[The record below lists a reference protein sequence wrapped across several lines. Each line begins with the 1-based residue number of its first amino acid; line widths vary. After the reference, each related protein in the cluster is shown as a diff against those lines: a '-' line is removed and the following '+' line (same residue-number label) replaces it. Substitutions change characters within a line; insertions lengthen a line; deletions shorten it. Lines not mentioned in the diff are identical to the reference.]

1 MKSAKVPTTPLPF
14 HHINVLEVA
23 GRAGAGVQQYAVD
36 TQAYRHCKA
45 SEAMHA
51 LTELVNTIAEIK
63 DWMSSNRLKLNPTQY
78 IWIGN
83 KIQLAKIDRQELLQR
98 FPGIVFETSVI
109 DLGVDIDEEL
119 KMDAHVGRIT
129 RSCFYQLRQI
139 RTIRQSLS
147 DSAIRTLI
155 HSFVVTR
162 IDYCNSCPVW
172 HHRSTDRTSSEN
184 FECSSSSRTSN
195 SKVCSSINA
204 DQRQS
209 ALAPRSA
216 TNQVQDLAA
225 GCKLS
230 TSESTSVS
238 SGTLRAGFGGTGA
251 STLAIRRP
259 ILSGVNRCRL
269 SSMQR
274 RGFAVAGPL
283 AWNDLPVAVRVSIA
297 RSRIS

>member
-1 MKSAKVPTTPLPF
+1 MDHNILIRRLRASFGIDSRALDWLESFVRGRTQSVQIGSLRSEWRVIGTGVPQGSVLGPLLYVLF
-14 HHINVLEVA
+14 TADVLEVA
-23 GRAGAGVQQYAVD
+23 GRAGAGVQQYADD

-63 DWMSSNRLKLNPTQY
+63 DWMSSNRLKLNPSKTQY

-83 KIQLAKIDRQELLQR
+83 KIQLAKIDRQALLQR

-109 DLGVDIDEEL
+109 DLGVVIDEEL

-147 DSAIRTLI
+147 DNAIRTLI

-162 IDYCNSCPVW
+162 IDYCNSVLSGITAVQTEEF
-172 HHRSTDRTSSEN
+172 RE

-195 SKVCSSINA
+195 SKVCSSI
-204 DQRQS
+204 QR
-209 ALAPRSA
+209 
-216 TNQVQDLAA
+216 
-225 GCKLS
+225 
-230 TSESTSVS
+230 
-238 SGTLRAGFGGTGA
+238 
-251 STLAIRRP
+251 
-259 ILSGVNRCRL
+259 
-269 SSMQR
+269 
-274 RGFAVAGPL
+274 
-283 AWNDLPVAVRVSIA
+283 
-297 RSRIS
+297 